1 MMGEKFWIQDFET
14 GLDRLRV
21 HFTTEHGQ
29 VESILVIQYEAY
41 IDGKWRAIVRFDEAH
56 GFFHQDVISPT
67 GEQQKVAQPVRD
79 RKLALTEAIED
90 IKRYWRSYRK
100 TYEEK
105 YYEKR

>member
-14 GLDRLRV
+14 GL
-21 HFTTEHGQ
+21 
-29 VESILVIQYEAY
+29 
-41 IDGKWRAIVRFDEAH
+41 
-56 GFFHQDVISPT
+56 
-67 GEQQKVAQPVRD
+67 D